1 MITIDRGG
9 INIDIRDRVSFFF
22 FFFKKEIE
30 HSHHGEMTPLGFA
43 VRHWLLHL
51 FTTAAACYRSIVFF
65 CSISLPL
72 PGSPMNSACSK
83 KGALRASKFTLPP
96 PFRFR
101 GDESCNVNRLLP
113 LDDD

>member
-1 MITIDRGG
+1 
-9 INIDIRDRVSFFF
+9 
-22 FFFKKEIE
+22 
-30 HSHHGEMTPLGFA
+30 MTPLGFA

-51 FTTAAACYRSIVFF
+51 FTRAAACYRSIVFF

-72 PGSPMNSACSK
+72 PGSPLPDEFSLLE
-83 KGALRASKFTLPP
+83 KGSVASVQVYLTP

-113 LDDD
+113 LDDGLIARMRECNLDLA